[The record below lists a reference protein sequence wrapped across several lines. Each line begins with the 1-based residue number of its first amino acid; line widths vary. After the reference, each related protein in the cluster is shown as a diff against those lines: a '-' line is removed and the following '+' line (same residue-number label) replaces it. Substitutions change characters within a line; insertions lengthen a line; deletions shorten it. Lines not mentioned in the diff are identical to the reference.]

1 MKYWKQGFYDEP
13 VDGSVEITDEYW
25 EELLNGQSEGLE
37 IIEDSKGFPLLQK
50 HVFTIEELQME
61 MIALINSYDTSP
73 EVNTFFLNGEAIWL
87 DKATRNSVENTLNKR
102 LANGDKSASIWY
114 LNKEFY
120 IPIPK
125 ALEMLAK
132 VEIYASDCYNTTR
145 RHIANVLKLTTEEDI
160 TSYNYQSGYP
170 TKLKF
175 EYNEESIL

>member
-13 VDGSVEITDEYW
+13 IEGSVEISDEYW
-25 EELLNGQSEGLE
+25 QELLNGQSEGLE
-37 IIEDSKGFPLLQK
+37 IVEDSKGFPLLQK

-61 MIALINSYDTSP
+61 MIALINSYDTSS

-87 DKATRNSVENTLNKR
+87 DKAMRNSIENTLRNR
-102 LANGDKSASIWY
+102 LANGSKSASIWY
-114 LNKEFY
+114 NAKEFY
-120 IPIPK
+120 MPIDK
-125 ALEMLAK
+125 ALEMIAK
-132 VEIYASDCYNTTR
+132 VDIYASDCYNVTH

-175 EYNEESIL
+175 EYDEESIL